1 MSALKDRV
9 TWVWLALLAVTFG
22 SWMLGGSGDA
32 TFATAASILMLSFFK
47 VRLIVTHFM
56 EVREAPLGLRLAC
69 DAWIALTLAAL
80 LWTYA

>member
-1 MSALKDRV
+1 MRDRV
-9 TWVWLALLAVTFG
+9 TLVWIVLLAVTLG
-22 SWMLGGSGDA
+22 SWMLGGSSGA
-32 TFATAASILMLSFFK
+32 FAATAAVLALSFFK

-69 DAWIALTLAAL
+69 DAWIVVTLAAL